1 MNDINENAAWHKV
14 FTSGS
19 EALKS
24 KLKKVHAKN
33 PKFQAFLKSIGHE
46 GEQKSAAQ
54 AKKDVGQINKAK
66 AKAAEPKKVDR
77 IELIKQAVA
86 KRAARKQVAK
96 HRAAWG
102 GEVPGAEYDNP
113 ISMARAGHTIKGYR
127 LGEEQTDEA
136 LLPKQEKIRKE
147 LIDKEMAE
155 KRAKRQAGTSY
166 GRYASMARKM
176 RKMAEEVV
184 QIEEGN
190 PENKAKKNEYV
201 SNIIK
206 TKLHP
211 SVLPSLKYGRKE
223 LKKEEVEQTD
233 EALRI
238 KDISV
243 SNTLGSLKKPSPNVN
258 FIAKDRAQMSRNIA
272 AGEVKGIRKKTMGN
286 PAARK
291 AALAKANYAIAR
303 EEIEQVDEVDYKK
316 YLEVSQAKR
325 PVKIGAVMAAKKAE
339 REGDP
344 NPIRKLANTQAAQKF
359 ARKQLAKKNPPK
371 PSPSSNENPYGYG
384 IPGKYHGDSVELNG
398 PMIAEGRATDREE
411 TARLKAQ
418 EILGGP
424 VITKPKNAPAGKH
437 PYGFR
442 RARNLARARLKQLLA
457 QRKGK

>member
-33 PKFQAFLKSIGHE
+33 PKFQAFLKNIGHE

-77 IELIKQAVA
+77 IALIKQAA
-86 KRAARKQVAK
+86 EKRAARAQVAK

-102 GEVPGAEYDNP
+102 GEVPGASYDDP
-113 ISMARAGHTIKGYR
+113 VSMARAGRSIRGYR

-147 LIDKEMAE
+147 LIDKEMADN
-155 KRAKRQAGTSY
+155 RAKRQAGTAY
-166 GRYASMARKM
+166 GRYAALARKM
-176 RKMAEEVV
+176 RKMAEEVE

-206 TKLHP
+206 TKLDP

-223 LKKEEVEQTD
+223 LKKEEV
-233 EALRI
+233 
-238 KDISV
+238 
-243 SNTLGSLKKPSPNVN
+243 
-258 FIAKDRAQMSRNIA
+258 
-272 AGEVKGIRKKTMGN
+272 
-286 PAARK
+286 
-291 AALAKANYAIAR
+291 
-303 EEIEQVDEVDYKK
+303 EQVDEVDYKK

-344 NPIRKLANTQAAQKF
+344 NPIRKLANTQAAQRF

-398 PMIAEGRATDREE
+398 PMIAEGKMKDIATDREE

-424 VITKPKNAPAGKH
+424 VKLKPKNVPAGKH